1 MLRLLFFTLLLIPS
15 VALSA
20 DISISVNHDDGGKT
34 NPRHLKKLSHALQA
48 NSCNVK
54 AHDDGKTAQLIFDPA
69 PHSKVRSNYSDYQ
82 LLAIA
87 KTLNGDTQVRGAIV
101 VQASTGITDL
111 NTLKGSWFAF
121 ISENSWIGYK
131 LPLEVL
137 SQVGINENNSQFYF
151 VGNYIGSAAALG
163 HRDVQ
168 VAILAEPL
176 AQRWAKVN
184 NLAIVAVTDAVDTG
198 GWWIHKR
205 TAKKDIQQ
213 CRHALLQLNKSQ
225 HKVLPAWIDGFAG
238 IDES

>member
-1 MLRLLFFTLLLIPS
+1 MMRSLFFALLLIPS
-15 VALSA
+15 ISLSA

-34 NPRHLKKLSHALQA
+34 NQRHLAKLSHALQT
-48 NSCNVK
+48 NNCNVK
-54 AHDDGKTAQLIFDPA
+54 AHDNDDHAAQLIFDPA
-69 PHSKVRSNYSDYQ
+69 PHSKVRGSYSDYQ

-131 LPLEVL
+131 LPLNLL

-176 AQRWAKVN
+176 ARRWAKVN
-184 NLAIVAVTDAVDTG
+184 NLAIVALTDAVETG
-198 GWWIHKR
+198 AWWIHKN
-205 TAKKDIQQ
+205 TPEDVIQQ
-213 CRHALLQLNKSQ
+213 CRDALLQLNKSQ
-225 HKVLPAWIDGFAG
+225 HKVLPAWIDGFA
-238 IDES
+238 SYP